1 MIEIK
6 DLTVERDG
14 GYVCI
19 VWDDTRLRLTPTMA
33 AKMARQIRAAAVE
46 IASEV
51 ASD

>member
-1 MIEIK
+1 MK
-6 DLTVERDG
+6 NFTVEREG

-19 VWDDTRLRLTPTMA
+19 VWDGTRLRLTPTMA

-51 ASD
+51 ARD